1 MTSDLNF
8 LPEEHF
14 RHACAWLCTINVIK
28 QHRVDFYLQLRLAKC
43 ALLRLKWQI
52 WQQSMP
58 VCLEN
63 YALSIDTNI
72 FCSSGRNGGNTY
84 HWFFFFNSSQAEFSR
99 PTLKGQ
105 LLPIIDL
112 FYYLFFTNY
121 NYIYIKKNSIIN
133 GTHIKRLVLSQV
145 SSYSGYYTVN
155 YC

>member
-14 RHACAWLCTINVIK
+14 RHACAWLHTINVIK
-28 QHRVDFYLQLRLAKC
+28 QHRVDFYLQFLFAKC

-84 HWFFFFNSSQAEFSR
+84 HWFFFSFQFIPSRIFQANFKRSIA
-99 PTLKGQ
+99 PYNQ
-105 LLPIIDL
+105 LILL
-112 FYYLFFTNY
+112 LFFY
-121 NYIYIKKNSIIN
+121 KLYIYKKNSIIN